1 MILIKNIIGT
11 PANRKTL
18 QTTRKASEGVLLS
31 EIFYEEFMKL
41 DFVVVLD
48 GEFMDI
54 PKINLYTFTQGDLK
68 IKTVKFY
75 KNNTNSSP
83 GGASERLQQI
93 RLNTAYFTQDN
104 IPVSAKT
111 LIHEYLHLIG
121 FDHNGSQD
129 WQSVPYQVGDLV
141 MKILRKYPY
150 KLNSVELKRVSRGF
164 PLCFLKTWK
173 WN

>member
-1 MILIKNIIGT
+1 MIKIGNIIGT

-18 QTTRKASEGVLLS
+18 QATRKALEGVLLS

-41 DFVVVLD
+41 DFNVVLND
-48 GEFMDI
+48 KDI
-54 PKINLYTFTQGDLK
+54 EMPLINLYTFTQGDLK

-75 KNNTNSSP
+75 SDKNSTP

-93 RLNTAYFTQDN
+93 RLNTVYFTKGN
-104 IPVSAKT
+104 IPVNAKT
-111 LIHEYLHLIG
+111 LIHEYLHLVG

-141 MKILRKYPY
+141 LKILRKYPY
-150 KLNSVELKRVSRGF
+150 IDNKVELKRVSRGF

-173 WN
+173 WV

>member
-1 MILIKNIIGT
+1 VIKIGNIIGT

-18 QTTRKASEGVLLS
+18 QATRKALEGVLLS

-41 DFVVVLD
+41 DFNVVLND
-48 GEFMDI
+48 KDI
-54 PKINLYTFTQGDLK
+54 EMPLINLYTFTQGDLK

-75 KNNTNSSP
+75 SDKNSTP

-93 RLNTAYFTQDN
+93 RLNTVYFTKGN
-104 IPVSAKT
+104 IPVNAKT
-111 LIHEYLHLIG
+111 LIHEYLHLVG

-141 MKILRKYPY
+141 LKILRKYPY
-150 KLNSVELKRVSRGF
+150 IDNKVELKRVSRGF

-173 WN
+173 WV

>member
-18 QTTRKASEGVLLS
+18 QATRKALEGVLLS

-41 DFVVVLD
+41 DFNVVLND
-48 GEFMDI
+48 KDI
-54 PKINLYTFTQGDLK
+54 EMPLINLYTFTQGDLK

-75 KNNTNSSP
+75 KDNNGTP

-121 FDHNGSQD
+121 FDHKGSQD
-129 WQSVPYQVGDLV
+129 WQSVPYQTGDLV
-141 MKILRKYPY
+141 LKILRKYPY
-150 KLNSVELKRVSRGF
+150 IDNKVELKRVSRGF

-173 WN
+173 WV

>member
-18 QTTRKASEGVLLS
+18 QTTRKALEGVLLS

-41 DFVVVLD
+41 DFNVVLND
-48 GEFMDI
+48 KDI
-54 PKINLYTFTQGDLK
+54 EMPLINLYTFTQGDLK

-75 KNNTNSSP
+75 KDNNGTP

-93 RLNTAYFTQDN
+93 RLNTAYFTKDN
-104 IPVSAKT
+104 IPVNAKT

-121 FDHNGSQD
+121 FDHKGSQD
-129 WQSVPYQVGDLV
+129 WQSVPYQTGDLV
-141 MKILRKYPY
+141 LKILRKYPY
-150 KLNSVELKRVSRGF
+150 INGKVELKRVSRGF

-173 WN
+173 WV

>member
-18 QTTRKASEGVLLS
+18 QATRKALEGVLLS

-41 DFVVVLD
+41 DFNVVLND
-48 GEFMDI
+48 KDI
-54 PKINLYTFTQGDLK
+54 EMPLINLYTFTQGDLK

-75 KNNTNSSP
+75 KDNNGTP

-93 RLNTAYFTQDN
+93 RLNTAYFTKDN
-104 IPVSAKT
+104 IPVNAKT

-141 MKILRKYPY
+141 LKILRKYPY
-150 KLNSVELKRVSRGF
+150 IDNKVELKRVSRGF

-173 WN
+173 WV